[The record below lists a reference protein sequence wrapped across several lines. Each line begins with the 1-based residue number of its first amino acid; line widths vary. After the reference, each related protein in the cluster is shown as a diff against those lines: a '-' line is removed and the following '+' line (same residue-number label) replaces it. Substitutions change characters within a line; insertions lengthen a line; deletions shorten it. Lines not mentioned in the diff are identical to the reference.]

1 MVVAGYVVVAV
12 AESLTA
18 SGRRLHLFYIKRMF
32 ELKEDRRRPPPVN
45 DSATV
50 TTTYPATTNQMPQ
63 ESKSRMQIPTLIYFV
78 NKSEKI
84 DIPVKASQTASK
96 NDAFC

>member
-18 SGRRLHLFYIKRMF
+18 NAFVYMKRMF
-32 ELKEDRRRPPPVN
+32 ELKEDKRRPPAVN

-78 NKSEKI
+78 NKSEK
-84 DIPVKASQTASK
+84 
-96 NDAFC
+96 